1 MRATD
6 RLSSGAVSSAFSQS
20 DTIVVADDSMTILAM
35 TSSRLERAGYDIV
48 TATRGDDA
56 LRLVQETR
64 PRLVLLDVEMPGL
77 DGVEVTRRIR
87 ADEALAGTFIV
98 LLTSLSS
105 ASEME
110 TGMEAGADAY
120 LTKPADADELV
131 RTLLGL
137 IQRRGKPAK
146 SGSKH

>member
-1 MRATD
+1 
-6 RLSSGAVSSAFSQS
+6 LPLS

-77 DGVEVTRRIR
+77 DGVEVARRIR
-87 ADEALAGTFIV
+87 ADESLAGTFIV
-98 LLTSLSS
+98 LLTSLSQES
-105 ASEME
+105 DIE
-110 TGMEAGADAY
+110 TGMAAGADAY
-120 LTKPADADELV
+120 LTKPFSPQDLQTQVEK
-131 RTLLGL
+131 L
-137 IQRRGKPAK
+137 IGTP
-146 SGSKH
+146 